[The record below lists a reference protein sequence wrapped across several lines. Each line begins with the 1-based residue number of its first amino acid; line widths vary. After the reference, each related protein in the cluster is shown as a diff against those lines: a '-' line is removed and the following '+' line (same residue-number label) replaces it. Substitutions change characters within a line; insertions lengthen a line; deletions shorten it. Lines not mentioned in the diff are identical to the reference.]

1 MGEAQNIEIWLELA
15 NQIKDQDILFIFV
28 GRGSKL
34 NDLLQIKED
43 LAIENV
49 IFLDELVPSKLNY
62 LYDFYHLEH
71 IP

>member
-34 NDLLQIKED
+34 NDLLQIKE
-43 LAIENV
+43 I
-49 IFLDELVPSKLNY
+49 
-62 LYDFYHLEH
+62 
-71 IP
+71 

>member
-34 NDLLQIKED
+34 NDLLQKR
-43 LAIENV
+43 
-49 IFLDELVPSKLNY
+49 
-62 LYDFYHLEH
+62 
-71 IP
+71 